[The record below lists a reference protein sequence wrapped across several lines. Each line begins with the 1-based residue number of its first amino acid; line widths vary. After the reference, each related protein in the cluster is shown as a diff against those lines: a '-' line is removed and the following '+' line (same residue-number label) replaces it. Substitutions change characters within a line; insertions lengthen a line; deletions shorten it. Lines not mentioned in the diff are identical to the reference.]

1 MGIYG
6 MVGYR
11 IKLKDNIKKK
21 ELVAWLNLSIIIN
34 PPEDIADEIKSWRL
48 KKDFC
53 IQVMA
58 VVTADNQLT
67 INFYIHTSYSIW
79 KLGNFFFRK
88 PVITE
93 YSNTRYCHSFI
104 TLLLY
109 VNGITSR
116 DPYYIFYN
124 NYSDKYVG
132 PYNHIFLYFSSHV
145 KKKYIFLGTQISYTV
160 LVKHYPTKTS

>member
-67 INFYIHTSYSIW
+67 IN
-79 KLGNFFFRK
+79 
-88 PVITE
+88 
-93 YSNTRYCHSFI
+93 
-104 TLLLY
+104 
-109 VNGITSR
+109 
-116 DPYYIFYN
+116 
-124 NYSDKYVG
+124 
-132 PYNHIFLYFSSHV
+132 
-145 KKKYIFLGTQISYTV
+145 
-160 LVKHYPTKTS
+160 